1 MSKCLITKLN
11 GSSNNPKILRLGELR
26 IGISKI
32 DSPNRWT
39 QCLDIIVNEE
49 TTLEIV
55 GDGYLTDSGL
65 EVNNG
70 KQKTLSPDI
79 HNYVYVSNGNFE
91 VAILNKYAL
100 VQFTDS
106 DSYNIGNSTYP
117 MKNKSLSDISIF
129 KYCKALAYLDLSHT
143 KVSGDIVNFNTLTAL
158 TYLNVENSQVS
169 GDISNLSTLTALTYL
184 NLSNTQVS
192 GNISNLNTLTALTE
206 LYLYNTQVIGDI
218 GDLNTLTSLT
228 DLYIHNTQV
237 PITGDI
243 GRLSTL
249 TKLTKIFCQY
259 SKLTGDLA
267 LLPASCYYISFM
279 EDKGSA
285 FTWSTR
291 PTSAKILSIAG
302 PVNLSNI
309 DKMLQ
314 DQAQCQAGVPGGYP
328 SWYFIISVAGNR
340 TSASDAAVQTLQSK
354 GYTVTV
360 TPA

>member
-32 DSPNRWT
+32 GSPNRCT

-55 GDGYLTDSGL
+55 GDGYLTDVSL
-65 EVNNG
+65 EANNG
-70 KQKTLSPDI
+70 KKMTLSPNV

-100 VQFTDS
+100 TQFTDY
-106 DSYNIGNSTYP
+106 DSNNMGDSTYP
-117 MKNKSLSDISIF
+117 VKNKSLSDISIF
-129 KYCKALAYLDLSHT
+129 KYCKALAYLDISHT
-143 KVSGDIVNFNTLTAL
+143 
-158 TYLNVENSQVS
+158 QVS
-169 GDISNLSTLTALTYL
+169 GDIGNLNTLTSLTYL

-192 GNISNLNTLTALTE
+192 GNIGDLNTLTALTE
-206 LYLYNTQVIGDI
+206 LYLYNTQVSGNI
-218 GDLNTLTSLT
+218 GDLNTLTALT
-228 DLYIHNTQV
+228 ELYVHNTQV

-243 GRLSTL
+243 GKLSTL
-249 TKLTKIFCQY
+249 TNLTKIFCQY

-302 PVNLSNI
+302 PVSLSNI

-314 DQAQCQAGVPGGYP
+314 DQAQCQVGVPQGYP
-328 SWYFIISVAGNR
+328 SWYNIISVSGNR

>member
-32 DSPNRWT
+32 GSPNRCT

-55 GDGYLTDSGL
+55 GDGYLTDVSL
-65 EVNNG
+65 EANNG
-70 KQKTLSPDI
+70 KKMTLSPNV

-100 VQFTDS
+100 TQFTDY
-106 DSYNIGNSTYP
+106 DSNNMGDSTYP
-117 MKNKSLSDISIF
+117 VKNKSLSDISIF
-129 KYCKALAYLDLSHT
+129 KYCKALAYLDISHT
-143 KVSGDIVNFNTLTAL
+143 
-158 TYLNVENSQVS
+158 QVS
-169 GDISNLSTLTALTYL
+169 GDIGNLNTLTSLTYL

-192 GNISNLNTLTALTE
+192 GNIGDLNTLTALTE
-206 LYLYNTQVIGDI
+206 LYV
-218 GDLNTLTSLT
+218 
-228 DLYIHNTQV
+228 HNTQV

-243 GRLSTL
+243 GKLSTL
-249 TKLTKIFCQY
+249 TNLTKIFCQY

-302 PVNLSNI
+302 PVSLSNI

-314 DQAQCQAGVPGGYP
+314 DQAQCQVGVPQGYP
-328 SWYFIISVAGNR
+328 SWYNIISVSGNR

>member
-32 DSPNRWT
+32 GSPNRCT

-55 GDGYLTDSGL
+55 GDGYLTDVSL
-65 EVNNG
+65 EANNG
-70 KQKTLSPDI
+70 KKMTLSPNV

-100 VQFTDS
+100 TQFTDY
-106 DSYNIGNSTYP
+106 DSNNMGDSTYP
-117 MKNKSLSDISIF
+117 VKNKSLSDISIF
-129 KYCKALAYLDLSHT
+129 KYCKALAYLDISHT
-143 KVSGDIVNFNTLTAL
+143 QVSGDIGNLNTLTSL

-169 GDISNLSTLTALTYL
+169 GDIGNLNTLTSLTYL

-192 GNISNLNTLTALTE
+192 GNIGDLNTLTALTE
-206 LYLYNTQVIGDI
+206 LYV
-218 GDLNTLTSLT
+218 
-228 DLYIHNTQV
+228 HNTQV

-243 GRLSTL
+243 GKLSTL
-249 TKLTKIFCQY
+249 TNLTKIFCQY

-302 PVNLSNI
+302 PVSLSNI

-314 DQAQCQAGVPGGYP
+314 DQARCQVGVPQGYP
-328 SWYFIISVAGNR
+328 SWYNIISVSGNR

>member
-1 MSKCLITKLN
+1 MNKCLITKLN
-11 GSSNNPKILRLGELR
+11 GSSNNSKILRLGELR

-32 DSPNRWT
+32 DSPNRNT

-55 GDGYLTDSGL
+55 GDGYLTEASL
-65 EVNNG
+65 EANNG
-70 KQKTLSPDI
+70 KKKTLNPSI

-100 VQFTDS
+100 VQFTDY
-106 DSYNIGNSTYP
+106 DSNNMGDSAYP
-117 MKNKSLSDISIF
+117 VKNKSLSDISIF
-129 KYCKALAYLDLSHT
+129 KYCKAL
-143 KVSGDIVNFNTLTAL
+143 V
-158 TYLNVENSQVS
+158 
-169 GDISNLSTLTALTYL
+169 YL

-192 GNISNLNTLTALTE
+192 GDISNLNTLTDLTYLSLSNTQVSGDISNLNTLTALTE
-206 LYLYNTQVIGDI
+206 LYLYNTQVSGDI
-218 GDLNTLTSLT
+218 SNLNTLTALT
-228 DLYIHNTQV
+228 ELYIHNTQV

-243 GRLSTL
+243 GKLSTL

-302 PVNLSNI
+302 PVSLSNI

-314 DQAQCQAGVPGGYP
+314 DQAQCQVGVPQGYP
-328 SWYFIISVAGNR
+328 SWYNIISVAGNR
-340 TSASDAAVQTLQSK
+340 TSASDAAIQTLQSK

>member
-32 DSPNRWT
+32 GSPNRCT

-55 GDGYLTDSGL
+55 GDGYLTDVSL
-65 EVNNG
+65 EANNG
-70 KQKTLSPDI
+70 KKMTLSPNV

-100 VQFTDS
+100 TQFTDY
-106 DSYNIGNSTYP
+106 DSNNMGDSTYP
-117 MKNKSLSDISIF
+117 VKNKSLSDISIF
-129 KYCKALAYLDLSHT
+129 KYCKALAYLDISHT
-143 KVSGDIVNFNTLTAL
+143 QVSGDIGNLNTLTSL

-169 GDISNLSTLTALTYL
+169 GDIGNLNTLTSLTYL

-192 GNISNLNTLTALTE
+192 GNIGDLNTLTALTE
-206 LYLYNTQVIGDI
+206 LYLYNTQVSGNI
-218 GDLNTLTSLT
+218 GDLNTLTALT
-228 DLYIHNTQV
+228 ELYVHNTQV

-243 GRLSTL
+243 GKLSTL
-249 TKLTKIFCQY
+249 TNLTKIFCQY

-302 PVNLSNI
+302 PVSLSNI

-314 DQAQCQAGVPGGYP
+314 DQARCQVGVPQGYP
-328 SWYFIISVAGNR
+328 SWYNIISVSGNR

>member
-11 GSSNNPKILRLGELR
+11 GSSNNPKILRLGEVR

-32 DSPNRWT
+32 DSPNRLT
-39 QCLDIIVNEE
+39 QSLDIIVNEE

-55 GDGYLTDSGL
+55 GDGYLTDASL
-65 EVNNG
+65 EANNG
-70 KQKTLSPDI
+70 KKKTLSPNI

-100 VQFTDS
+100 TQFTDN
-106 DSYNIGNSTYP
+106 DSYNMGDYTYP
-117 MKNKSLSDISIF
+117 MKNKSLSDISVF
-129 KYCKALAYLDLSHT
+129 KYCKALKYLSLSHT
-143 KVSGDIVNFNTLTAL
+143 QVSGDISNLNTLTAL

-169 GDISNLSTLTALTYL
+169 GDI
-184 NLSNTQVS
+184 
-192 GNISNLNTLTALTE
+192 GN
-206 LYLYNTQVIGDI
+206 
-218 GDLNTLTSLT
+218 LNTLTSLT
-228 DLYIHNTQV
+228 ELYVHNTQV

-291 PTSAKILSIAG
+291 STSANILSIAG
-302 PVNLSNI
+302 PVSLSNI

-314 DQAQCQAGVPGGYP
+314 DQAQCQIGIPIGYP
-328 SWYFIISVAGNR
+328 SWYNIISVTGNR

>member
-1 MSKCLITKLN
+1 MNKCLITKLN
-11 GSSNNPKILRLGELR
+11 GSSNNSKILRLGELR

-32 DSPNRWT
+32 DSPNRNT

-55 GDGYLTDSGL
+55 GDGYLTEASL
-65 EVNNG
+65 EANNG
-70 KQKTLSPDI
+70 KKKTLNPNI

-100 VQFTDS
+100 VQFTDY
-106 DSYNIGNSTYP
+106 DSNNMGDSAYP
-117 MKNKSLSDISIF
+117 VKNKSLSDISIF
-129 KYCKALAYLDLSHT
+129 KYCKALAYLNLS
-143 KVSGDIVNFNTLTAL
+143 NT
-158 TYLNVENSQVS
+158 QVS
-169 GDISNLSTLTALTYL
+169 GDISNLNTLTDLTYL
-184 NLSNTQVS
+184 SLSNTQVS
-192 GNISNLNTLTALTE
+192 GDISNLNTLTALTE
-206 LYLYNTQVIGDI
+206 LYLYNTQVSGDI
-218 GDLNTLTSLT
+218 SNLNTLTALT
-228 DLYIHNTQV
+228 ELYIHNTQV

-243 GRLSTL
+243 GKLSTL

-302 PVNLSNI
+302 PVSLSNI

-314 DQAQCQAGVPGGYP
+314 DQAQCQVGVPQGYP
-328 SWYFIISVAGNR
+328 SWYNIISVAGNR
-340 TSASDAAVQTLQSK
+340 TSASDAAIQTLQSK